1 MRNLLRV
8 LALAALALVAVPLA
22 SINREPAPPADP
34 AQAAVEHCGGPDG
47 DRLRRCY
54 DNLLLERVRAEGAR
68 PALDLLD
75 RIAARD
81 PRVRRDGHMYAHGIG
96 IAALSSPDRVGA
108 VFASCTPGWQSG
120 CYHGVIQSYFLAT
133 RSGAGELGTARVDAL
148 CDPWRGEGGNPWL
161 LFQCTHG
168 LGHGLT
174 MFHGHDLPRA
184 LASCDLLSRP
194 GERDNCYGGAFMENI
209 VNATEPHHA
218 AAPAAQSAQAAQP
231 AAGGHDAHGDHG
243 DHGAHGGHSGHG
255 QAAAAA
261 ERYRALDPSDLHYP
275 CSTVAPKYLD
285 ACYTIQ
291 TAAMLHHTR
300 QDVART
306 AQECGRAPERVRR
319 TCFISLGRDVST
331 IAATNYREAVRLCG
345 LAEEDFQPACHIGV
359 VQAVI
364 NMDARPEAGMAYC
377 RFVPAGGSK
386 RSCYDVAG
394 RQALLLVD
402 GEARRERAC
411 RRAEADFVHVCLGR
425 NPEVGEPI
433 TVEVRRR
440 G

>member
-8 LALAALALVAVPLA
+8 LALATLALVAVPLA
-22 SINREPAPPADP
+22 PTITGEPAPPADP
-34 AQAAVEHCGGPDG
+34 APAAVELCAGPDG

-54 DNLLLERVRAEGAR
+54 ESLLLERVRAEGAR

-75 RIAARD
+75 RLAALD
-81 PRVRRDGHMYAHGIG
+81 PRVRRDGHRYAHGIG
-96 IAALSSPDRVGA
+96 IAALSSPNRVGA

-133 RSGAGELGTARVDAL
+133 RNGGGGGELGTASVDAL
-148 CDPWRGEGGNPWL
+148 CGPWRGEGGNPWL
-161 LFQCTHG
+161 LFQCSHG

-209 VNATEPHHA
+209 VNATDPHHA
-218 AAPAAQSAQAAQP
+218 AAPAAPAAQP
-231 AAGGHDAHGDHG
+231 AAGGRGAHDAHGG
-243 DHGAHGGHSGHG
+243 HGGH
-255 QAAAAA
+255 ARMAAAA
-261 ERYRALDPSDLHYP
+261 EPYHALDPNDLHYP

-306 AQECGRAPERVRR
+306 AQECGRAPQRVRR
-319 TCFISLGRDVST
+319 TCFVSLGRDVST
-331 IAATNYREAVRLCG
+331 IAGTNYREAVRLCG
-345 LAEEDFQPACHIGV
+345 LAEEDFRPACHVGV
-359 VQAVI
+359 VQALI
-364 NMDARPEAGMAYC
+364 NMDADPEAGMAYC
-377 RFVPAGGSK
+377 RLVPAGGSK
-386 RSCYDVAG
+386 RGCYDVAG

-402 GEARRERAC
+402 GEARREQAC
-411 RRAEADFVHVCLGR
+411 RSAEAGFIQVCLGR
-425 NPEVGEPI
+425 NPVGEHI
-433 TVEVRRR
+433 TVEARRR